1 MHKNAGKCI
10 ATTYNHMHHIQ
21 TIYKPHINHIKIAY
35 KSHTNRIKNAY
46 TKRIKTHVNVQKR
59 METHKNHQQMFGN
72 FTICKNLLTFSFFL
86 LMKVTNISTP
96 SFVKYLPKF
105 FQFYVILSY
114 FYQLFGKF
122 PPPFL
127 FNIHPPF
134 SFKNPD
140 DYLHLPLPPGK

>member
-59 METHKNHQQMFGN
+59 METHE
-72 FTICKNLLTFSFFL
+72 TTSRFSEISPPVKIYLHSPFFL

-105 FQFYVILSY
+105 FQFHVILSY